1 MLPTVRIVLS
11 LESAQLGLLGGGFLC
26 SGLRH
31 RGRGSVFVVVV
42 GVITQYCSVHSD
54 INIEAQRKAS
64 GGSALIVLV
73 FIVIVVIGMTG
84 GFSLDS
90 VLPLVLVLVVVA
102 SSIYVLVFSGSQPG
116 GSWKSWKK

>member
-31 RGRGSVFVVVV
+31 RGRGSVLVVVG

-84 GFSLDS
+84 GFGLDS

-116 GSWKSWKK
+116 GSWKSWKR

>member
-11 LESAQLGLLGGGFLC
+11 LESAQLGLLGGGLLC

-31 RGRGSVFVVVV
+31 RGWGSVLV
-42 GVITQYCSVHSD
+42 GVITQNCSVHSD

-73 FIVIVVIGMTG
+73 FIVIVAIGMTG
-84 GFSLDS
+84 GFGLDS
-90 VLPLVLVLVVVA
+90 VLPLVLVVVVVA

-116 GSWKSWKK
+116 GSWKSWKR

>member
-31 RGRGSVFVVVV
+31 RGRGSVLVVVV

-84 GFSLDS
+84 GFGLDS

-116 GSWKSWKK
+116 GSWKSWKR

>member
-31 RGRGSVFVVVV
+31 RGRGSVLVVV

-84 GFSLDS
+84 GFGLDS

-116 GSWKSWKK
+116 GSWKSWKR

>member
-31 RGRGSVFVVVV
+31 RGRGSVLVVVV

-84 GFSLDS
+84 GFGLDS
-90 VLPLVLVLVVVA
+90 VLPLVLVLVVA

-116 GSWKSWKK
+116 GSWKSWKR

>member
-11 LESAQLGLLGGGFLC
+11 LESAQLGLLGGSLLC

-31 RGRGSVFVVVV
+31 RGWGSVLVVV
-42 GVITQYCSVHSD
+42 GVITQNCSVHSD

-73 FIVIVVIGMTG
+73 FIAVIGMTG
-84 GFSLDS
+84 GFGLDS
-90 VLPLVLVLVVVA
+90 VFPLVLVLVVVA
-102 SSIYVLVFSGSQPG
+102 SSFYVLVFSGSQPG
-116 GSWKSWKK
+116 GSWKSWKR